1 MKAIRKEKPLYG
13 YFTLTLHLENF
24 MISRFLREPSVL
36 KGKGSLILSIFRKKS
51 SKYAREKN
59 LAQILWQFQ
68 INLFQKSFFTYNF
81 MNCSKHCFC
90 IPSKY
95 HFLGFTWKRLKVAHA
110 IHPHYRI
117 GLVGLCIIQ
126 NLASVFENV
135 PMGTFPKTFL
145 MGTMCSNVLAI
156 SV

>member
-1 MKAIRKEKPLYG
+1 MKAIQKEKPLYG
-13 YFTLTLHLENF
+13 YFTLTLHLETF

-59 LAQILWQFQ
+59 LAQILWQFLNKL
-68 INLFQKSFFTYNF
+68 ISEKFFSYNF
-81 MNCSKHCFC
+81 MNCSNQCFC
-90 IPSKY
+90 IPSKF

-110 IHPHYRI
+110 IHPHYQI

-126 NLASVFENV
+126 NLALVFGNV
-135 PMGTFPKTFL
+135 PMGAFPKTFL
-145 MGTMCSNVLAI
+145 MGNHV
-156 SV
+156 